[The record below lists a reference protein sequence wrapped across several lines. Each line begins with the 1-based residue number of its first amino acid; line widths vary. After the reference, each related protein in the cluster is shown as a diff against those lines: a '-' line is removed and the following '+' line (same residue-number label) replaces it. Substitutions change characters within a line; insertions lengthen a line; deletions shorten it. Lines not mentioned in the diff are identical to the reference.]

1 MLTSMETKQ
10 LSKCLLLETH
20 YTFNLFI
27 LKEFLKQTKLHT
39 NILYSTTPLQN
50 PWIKVKII

>member
-20 YTFNLFI
+20 HTFNLFI

-50 PWIKVKII
+50 PWIEVKII